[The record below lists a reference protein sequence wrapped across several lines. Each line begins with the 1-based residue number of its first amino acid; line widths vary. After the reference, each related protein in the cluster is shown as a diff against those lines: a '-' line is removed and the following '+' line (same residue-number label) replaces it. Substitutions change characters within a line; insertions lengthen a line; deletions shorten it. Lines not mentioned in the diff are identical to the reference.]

1 MQDSIKTCFIIM
13 PVSDHTD
20 YENGHFKRVYDYI
33 IKPACVKAGFE
44 PLRADDV
51 QKSNIIVV
59 DILHKI
65 VNCEMALCDLSSKN
79 PNVLYELGIRQ
90 AFDLPVALI
99 KDNITP
105 RIFDIQGFRDVTY
118 ISSMRVDEVNFA
130 IDQIAEAIVA
140 TYEQHDTKDNSIIS
154 LLSISKASI
163 KEPISL
169 SPETSLMMEMLSS
182 ISDKVNK
189 LERSINI
196 IPTNSTSSSENSA
209 QNAENS
215 LGTPIDSFIHEKHT
229 YKIGD
234 TVYHPKFD
242 KGIIAEIRR
251 RHNTT
256 TIDILFDNVG
266 MKTLL
271 PSFAKLSKKPYFTTS

>member
-1 MQDSIKTCFIIM
+1 M
-13 PVSDHTD
+13 PVSDHVD

-130 IDQIAEAIVA
+130 IDQVAEAIIA

-196 IPTNSTSSSENSA
+196 TPTNSTSSSENSA

-266 MKTLL
+266 MKTIL
-271 PSFAKLSKKPYFTTS
+271 PSFAKLSRKPYFTTS